1 MCIIVP
7 TTIHLLNWRIYLQ
20 TKRENDI
27 TNLLSKTV
35 EALNQ
40 INEKIDA
47 VIKNNERLLEVN
59 ERLLQAII
67 EKNST
72 AKKAVS
78 FQPDSMALLTL
89 PSALRK
95 TAMVLYELEQATA
108 DELAKET
115 KRLRA
120 VESAAANE
128 LFRLGY
134 VKKKREGREVYFYI
148 ESRSGENE

>member
-1 MCIIVP
+1 MSVP
-7 TTIHLLNWRIYLQ
+7 TTIHFPNWRTYLQ
-20 TKRENDI
+20 TKTDNEN
-27 TNLLSKTV
+27 TKLLSKAV

-40 INEKIDA
+40 INEKIDEL
-47 VIKNNERLLEVN
+47 IKNNERLLEVN
-59 ERLLQAII
+59 ERLLQAIS
-67 EKNST
+67 EKKTS

-115 KRLRA
+115 K
-120 VESAAANE
+120 
-128 LFRLGY
+128 
-134 VKKKREGREVYFYI
+134 K
-148 ESRSGENE
+148 